1 MEPQL
6 ISRKAIKKLLKKK
19 YFAKTNHS
27 INTYNSII
35 SKIKINWLPILIIVF
50 AILILIHLYINNKN
64 KKNKEIKEIK
74 DLELLKINE
83 KKEYFE
89 DDDFKTK
96 PNYESEYYKMIPR
109 VMSNPDV
116 IPYQY

>member
-19 YFAKTNHS
+19 YFDKTNH
-27 INTYNSII
+27 IDNTLNSVI
-35 SKIKINWLPILIIVF
+35 SKVKINWLPILIIVF

-64 KKNKEIKEIK
+64 NKKNKEIQ
-74 DLELLKINE
+74 DLELFKINK

-109 VMSNPDV
+109 VMNNPEV
-116 IPYQY
+116 IPYKY

>member
-6 ISRKAIKKLLKKK
+6 ISRKTIKKLLKKK

-27 INTYNSII
+27 INTFNSIT

-64 KKNKEIKEIK
+64 NKKNKEIQ

-109 VMSNPDV
+109 VMNNPD
-116 IPYQY
+116 ITPYQY